1 MNAIRACYL
10 SREPVTMSQAVRNA
24 KHLNSIGWKVKK
36 INPPNSVVMSWN
48 VGTATFDARLFWI
61 THGDFQSAHFALEV
75 AEESFLPSGRTSFR
89 SRDNQGLFEA
99 YVQSQRA
106 LIAHSKPL
114 IGIIDYETDW
124 IFDGY
129 GGSSSPFFG
138 WGMFFSHSL
147 MAAKPQTDWAALQ
160 MACGEYVQ
168 DEDGLLV
175 FIDPMDPYGGFTQ
188 QQDEV
193 RTILS
198 SLGPQ
203 QHIVD
208 RELWLKMTHQKWV

>member
-1 MNAIRACYL
+1 MSHAIRDA
-10 SREPVTMSQAVRNA
+10 N
-24 KHLNSIGWKVKK
+24 HLNAVGWTINKVS
-36 INPPNSVVMSWN
+36 PPNSVMMSWK

-75 AEESFLPSGRTSFR
+75 SDESFLPRGRTSFR
-89 SRDNQGLFEA
+89 SRDNQSLFEA
-99 YVQSQRA
+99 YVQSQRV
-106 LIAHSKPL
+106 LVAHSKPL

-129 GGSSSPFFG
+129 GGSDNPFFG
-138 WGMFFSHSL
+138 WGMFFSQSL

-160 MACGEYVQ
+160 MACGNYVE

-175 FIDPMDPYGGFTQ
+175 FIDPMDPYGVFTQ
-188 QQDEV
+188 KQNEV

-203 QHIVD
+203 EHIVD
-208 RELWLKMTHQKWV
+208 RELWLRLTQQRRA